1 MPDGSVLPHAETA
14 TSLLG
19 ASPKIAAKKA
29 DAIVKT
35 LGFPNAYTLSKH
47 LAEDLVAELHT
58 EGRLNACIVRPS
70 IVGANAGGPAP
81 GKEGRRRVFLLL
93 FVVFVVFVEKRG
105 GGGVT
110 LCYCVRLSFFAFFFF
125 LPL

>member
-105 GGGVT
+105 GGG
-110 LCYCVRLSFFAFFFF
+110 FFF

>member
-1 MPDGSVLPHAETA
+1 MVISLFFLPPTPHKTSPGKHIEEAIYPLIMPDGSVLPHAETA

-19 ASPKIAAKKA
+19 ASPKVAAKKA
-29 DAIVKT
+29 EAIVKT

-58 EGRLNACIVRPS
+58 QGRLNACIVRPS

-81 GKEGRRRVFLLL
+81 GKREFFMTVFFIH
-93 FVVFVVFVEKRG
+93 FVF
-105 GGGVT
+105 
-110 LCYCVRLSFFAFFFF
+110 
-125 LPL
+125 